1 MSKKLVTKEYVDK
14 RTILLS
20 KLNQL
25 LTIGSATTLSF
36 SELKN
41 AKGIIIGILK
51 EANYNVSI
59 SLLNRDAQFFTIDS
73 QFCYGGCDF
82 SKGTLKITMNSNLT
96 GTFLLTDILIIK

>member
-1 MSKKLVTKEYVDK
+1 MSKKLVTKDYVDK
-14 RTILLS
+14 KAISLS
-20 KLNQL
+20 NLNQL

-41 AKGIIIGILK
+41 AKGIVIGILK
-51 EANYNVSI
+51 ESNYNASFP
-59 SLLNRDAQFFTIDS
+59 LLNRDSQFFTIDS
-73 QFCYGGCDF
+73 QFCYGSCDF